1 MLEFELKRLRHQAS
15 EFLTPSLPQL
25 PFARKSPLP
34 LILQRSP
41 KSRVQ
46 TCSHIDIA
54 DPAGM
59 YEEWSLYNGSF
70 GILRVLRDDFG
81 FPVLGVAFHVVAG
94 RSQRHRA
101 KDANARSSLQDH
113 QGHVSK
119 AGLLAITM
127 YIIYL

>member
-1 MLEFELKRLRHQAS
+1 
-15 EFLTPSLPQL
+15 
-25 PFARKSPLP
+25 
-34 LILQRSP
+34 
-41 KSRVQ
+41 
-46 TCSHIDIA
+46 
-54 DPAGM
+54 M